1 MTNSPTLNTKNVR
14 AIMPVLVMG
23 TFLAYLNQTLMN
35 TALPKIM
42 ATFSITAAQGQWLS
56 NGYMLVNGIMV
67 PLTAYL
73 IQRFTTRQLYLWAM
87 SVFAIGTL
95 ICGMA
100 PSFFVL
106 ITGRMV
112 QAAGAGVIAPLMNV
126 SIMYMY
132 DAHER
137 GTAMGWVGLALN
149 FAPALGPT
157 VSGYLVQTHSW
168 RWLFFLVAPL
178 IIVDILFALKVLRN
192 LTEAEKIPLN
202 WSGVVLSSIGLG
214 AMLLGFS
221 NASSASIASWQV
233 LGLTMLGAIV
243 IGIFVYQ
250 QQHTHVRLLNFNVFR
265 YSRFNL
271 SVIIT
276 SFLMMALYGGMLL
289 LPLYMQNLRGY
300 GALLS
305 GLAMLPGAIVIAI
318 LSPLTGHLY
327 DRYGAKYLSLI
338 GNLILFGGTIML
350 SRINLHSSFLWIT
363 GAQSVRSLGLAFI
376 TMPLQTEALNALPMD
391 MIPDGSAMFTTIRQ
405 VAGSFGTAVLI
416 GIMSVLQLNAT
427 NHLKLHH
434 SLQYAQA
441 HGALQATQNTYW
453 VAAACVVIC
462 CLLSFKLKGNDQPL
476 PK

>member
-1 MTNSPTLNTKNVR
+1 
-14 AIMPVLVMG
+14 
-23 TFLAYLNQTLMN
+23 
-35 TALPKIM
+35 
-42 ATFSITAAQGQWLS
+42 
-56 NGYMLVNGIMV
+56 
-67 PLTAYL
+67 
-73 IQRFTTRQLYLWAM
+73 
-87 SVFAIGTL
+87 
-95 ICGMA
+95 
-100 PSFFVL
+100 
-106 ITGRMV
+106 
-112 QAAGAGVIAPLMNV
+112 
-126 SIMYMY
+126 
-132 DAHER
+132 
-137 GTAMGWVGLALN
+137 
-149 FAPALGPT
+149 
-157 VSGYLVQTHSW
+157 
-168 RWLFFLVAPL
+168 
-178 IIVDILFALKVLRN
+178 
-192 LTEAEKIPLN
+192 
-202 WSGVVLSSIGLG
+202 
-214 AMLLGFS
+214 
-221 NASSASIASWQV
+221 
-233 LGLTMLGAIV
+233 
-243 IGIFVYQ
+243 
-250 QQHTHVRLLNFNVFR
+250 
-265 YSRFNL
+265 
-271 SVIIT
+271 VIIT